1 MNILSCMGNI
11 KETENGA
18 VVYSTSGQKVVD
30 LFGLAGAMRGRNIVD
45 KQTLFYDA
53 LIENPDLAIKTIFYI
68 RDCRGGQGERD
79 FFRKAY
85 LTLINYNIDIAIA
98 NMENIL
104 YYGRIDDLI
113 DIAYH
118 TDNKQ
123 FKDKTIEFV
132 RHCLN
137 EDFKAMEKKQSI
149 SLLAKW
155 LPSINASNK
164 ETIAKGRW
172 LRQCLNM
179 KESSYRK
186 ALSKLR
192 AYLNIV
198 EKNISNKDY
207 DNIVYEQVPSQC
219 MRRLRN
225 AFHRNDLLR
234 FSEYIENVKSGQA
247 KINTKTNYPYEMI
260 KPYLEQCYYHHKI
273 SKDMYDE
280 VLETMWKNLPD
291 YIKGEKLSIV
301 PVVDTSGS
309 MEGLPMEVAV
319 SLGIY
324 ISERM
329 NGPFKDKFITFSE
342 RPNMIDISDCNTLLD
357 KTNKVVQSNWG
368 MNTDIVKVFKLMLN
382 TAVSY
387 NLKQED
393 FPKQLL
399 IITDMEFDSGAT
411 CYSNQLGTLFDN
423 IKKEYTNHGYK
434 LPKIV
439 WWNVDA
445 RQNTFPMTSDD
456 NCIYVS
462 GCSPSIMEAVIRGE
476 NLSPLDFVKSVVLN
490 DRYKRVITK

>member
-1 MNILSCMGNI
+1 MNILNCMGNI

-18 VVYSTSGQKVVD
+18 LVYNTSGQQVVD
-30 LFGLAGAMRGRNIVD
+30 LFGLAGAMRGRSIVD
-45 KQTLFYDA
+45 KQSLFSSA
-53 LIENPDLAIKTIFYI
+53 LLEDQDLAIRTLFYI

-79 FFRKAY
+79 FFRGAY
-85 LTLINYNIDIAIA
+85 LSLIEHDVDIAIA
-98 NMENIL
+98 NIENIL
-104 YYGRIDDLI
+104 HYGRVDDLI

-118 TDNKQ
+118 TDNNK
-123 FKDKTIEFV
+123 FKDETVQFI
-132 RHCLN
+132 RNCLN
-137 EDFKAMEKKQSI
+137 EDLKNMSKGNQI

-172 LRQCLNM
+172 LRHCLNM

-192 AYLNIV
+192 AHLNIV
-198 EKNISNKDY
+198 EKNITTKQYEKIN
-207 DNIVYEQVPSQC
+207 YEQVPSQC

-225 AFHRNDLLR
+225 TFHKNDLLR
-234 FSEYIENVKSGQA
+234 FEEYLANVKSGEA

-260 KPYLEQCYYHHKI
+260 KPYLEYCYYGVLSDEH
-273 SKDMYDE
+273 YDD

-301 PVVDTSGS
+301 PIVDTSGS
-309 MEGLPMEVAV
+309 MEGLAMEVAV

-329 NGPFKDKFITFSE
+329 GGPFKNKFITFSE
-342 RPNMIDISDCNTLLD
+342 RPNMIDISDCKTLLE
-357 KTNKVVQSNWG
+357 KTQRVVEAPWG
-368 MNTDIVKVFKLMLN
+368 MNTDIVKVFRLILN
-382 TAVSY
+382 TAISY

-399 IITDMEFDSGAT
+399 VITDMEFDSGAPYYT
-411 CYSNQLGTLFDN
+411 KPAGTLFSN
-423 IKKEYTNHGYK
+423 MKKEYANHGYE

-445 RQNTFPMTSDD
+445 RNDTFPMKSDD

-476 NLSPLDFVKSVVLN
+476 NLSPLDFVKTVVLS